1 MIPEPIDKTS
11 TIPLPTLSPRQTWSA
26 VGSMAM
32 CVALLIASE
41 FMPVSLLT
49 PIAHDL
55 HATQGMAGQA
65 ISISGLFAVATS
77 IFIAT
82 LAGRFDRRH
91 VLIGM
96 TGLMLC
102 SLILIAEA
110 PNFLILMVARAILGT
125 VIGGFWSLATATVMR
140 LVPANSVPKALGVVY
155 TGNAV
160 ATAFA
165 APIGSYLGGII
176 GWRGVF
182 WALVPFAALTMIWQ
196 WISLPSMQ
204 PQAANPVSKLI
215 GLLKRRSVAFAMI
228 GVMLTFSGAFS
239 AFTYLRPFLETYTH
253 VTLPQLSLLLLGLG
267 LAGFIGTSGAS
278 AKVEDH
284 LYPLLRWLPLAL
296 AVVTVALLV
305 LGHTIWAV
313 APLMIAWGAINSAVP
328 VCWSTWLT
336 QGIGD
341 EPESGGGLLVG
352 AIQLSIMLGGLL
364 GGMLLDHVSI
374 AATMIGATVLLVL
387 SALVIG
393 NGERLTPMTSIRN

>member
-1 MIPEPIDKTS
+1 MILEPKDQTT
-11 TIPLPTLSPRQTWSA
+11 TIPQSTLSPRQTWSA

-55 HATQGMAGQA
+55 HATEGMAGQA

-96 TGLMLC
+96 TGLMLG

-110 PNFLILMVARAILGT
+110 PNFLILMVARSILGI

-140 LVPANSVPKALGVVY
+140 LVPGDSVPKALGVVY

-215 GLLKRRSVAFAMI
+215 GLLKRRNVAFAMI

-267 LAGFIGTSGAS
+267 LAGFIGTAGAS
-278 AKVEDH
+278 AKVKDH

-305 LGHTIWAV
+305 LGHKIWAV

-364 GGMLLDHVSI
+364 GGILLDHISI

-393 NGERLTPMTSIRN
+393 NGKRLTPITSVT